1 MRYVLA
7 LIIVISLSGYAFAE
21 AEENKEPPKQLEEV
35 VVTATKVEEPKKD
48 VPASVQ
54 IITEEDIKNS
64 TATNAGE
71 LISEAGLGNYRT
83 RSFTK
88 GGGNSGGVAQIRGFS
103 TNASGRVINNN
114 VSVLVDGRLSPT
126 TDLSQIPID
135 IIERIEIVKGPASVL
150 YGSSA
155 MGGVINII
163 TKKKGEKG
171 IHGFILGEGGSW
183 DYWKTGGGLNG
194 SKGPFD
200 FYLTASRSGQ
210 GDYEAKDYGKIINT
224 GYKEVE
230 VSTRFGYRLFDN
242 HYISIGYRYGKDWD
256 MVTRPE
262 PIYDLDPDD
271 YGNIERNDFDISYN
285 TETFKVN
292 YYYAINSDSSHK
304 SKKSGPGTEIE
315 YFQERKLQGVGIQ
328 KTFYLGEHRLITGGQ
343 WDSIDFEGWRAPEGT
358 PVEPSNKYNN
368 YGAFGELRLSLLDK
382 RLLLNA
388 GLRYDY
394 FEEEMLP
401 TRNMAITPREEEFA
415 NLTKRIGFVYKIT
428 DDFRLKGNI
437 GEGYR
442 APSAVEL
449 AIDYVDL
456 KTGAR
461 SLGNPELDAEK
472 SITYDMGIEVSR
484 GSFKG
489 SLTFFHTDYTD
500 KITNYYNSDLGAKTY
515 KNAEG
520 GTIQGVEANLSHDIG
535 FASGL
540 IVPFA
545 NITYYTR
552 YSVEDE
558 TVIASYGKTMLDT
571 PKWAG
576 SFGVKLLQ
584 EEWDARLIAKYIGDQ
599 NVTDPAPPSN
609 GKVVVE
615 KGDLTVLDLMG
626 SYRPIKNLE
635 LSASVENLLDRAY
648 EYMLYYPMPGRTF
661 RVAVKWTF

>member
-1 MRYVLA
+1 MAVFLQCFNLY
-7 LIIVISLSGYAFAE
+7 
-21 AEENKEPPKQLEEV
+21 AEEPAEEVTRLEEV
-35 VVTATKVEEPKKD
+35 VVTATKVEEPKRD
-48 VPASVQ
+48 VSAPIQV
-54 IITEEDIKNS
+54 ITEEDIINS
-64 TATNAGE
+64 TAKNAGE
-71 LISEAGLGNYRT
+71 IISEAGLGNYRIS
-83 RSFTK
+83 SFTK
-88 GGGNSGGVAQIRGFS
+88 GGGTSGGVAQIRGFS
-103 TNASGRVINNN
+103 TNPSGRVINNS

-126 TDLSQIPID
+126 TDLSQFPID

-171 IHGFILGEGGSW
+171 IHGSILGEGGSW

-194 SKGPFD
+194 SKGSFD
-200 FYLTASRSGQ
+200 FYLTASRSAQ
-210 GDYEAKDYGKIINT
+210 GEYEAKDYGKIDNT
-224 GYKEVE
+224 GYDEVE
-230 VSTRFGYRLFDN
+230 VATRLGYRLFDN
-242 HYISIGYRYGKDWD
+242 HYISIGYRYGREWD
-256 MVTRPE
+256 IGRPG
-262 PIYDLDPDD
+262 PRYSPDPDD
-271 YGNIERNDFDISYN
+271 YAHIERNDFDIGYN
-285 TETFKVN
+285 TETFKSN
-292 YYYAINSDSSHK
+292 YYYSINRDSSHA

-315 YFQERKLQGVGIQ
+315 YFQQRETQGIGIQ
-328 KTFYLGEHRLITGGQ
+328 KTFSLRDHRLVTGGQ
-343 WDSIDFEGWRAPEGT
+343 WDRIDFEAWRAPEGT
-358 PVEPSNKYNN
+358 PYEPSNRYDN
-368 YGAFGELRLSLLDK
+368 YAAFGELRLSLLDK

-401 TRNMAITPREEEFA
+401 TRNMAITPRKEEFD
-415 NLTKRIGFVYKIT
+415 NLTKRVGFVYKIT
-428 DDFRLKGNI
+428 DDFSIKGNI

-442 APSAVEL
+442 APSPLEL
-449 AIDYVDL
+449 ASDYVDL

-461 SLGNPELDAEK
+461 RLGNPELDAEK
-472 SITYDMGIEVSR
+472 SITYDTGIEVLK

-489 SLTFFHTDYTD
+489 GLTFFHTDYTD
-500 KITNYYNSDLGAKTY
+500 KITSYYNSALGATTY

-520 GTIQGVEANLSHDIG
+520 ATIQGVEANLSYDIG

-540 IVPFA
+540 IEPFA

-584 EEWDARLIAKYIGDQ
+584 EKWDARLIAKYMGDKK
-599 NVTDPAPPSN
+599 VTDPAPPSN

-615 KGDLTVLDLMG
+615 KGDFTVLDLKG

-635 LSASVENLLDRAY
+635 LSASVENLFDRAY
-648 EYMLYYPMPGRTF
+648 EYALYYPMPGRTF
-661 RVAVKWTF
+661 WVAVKWVF